1 METIKPQI
9 NSKRTQDKVPVNAPS
24 QDGCTQG
31 LGTLASFNRWEGKE
45 RNFVSRANGKSLL
58 TGIEVDY
65 SCCDVQF

>member
-1 METIKPQI
+1 MLPA
-9 NSKRTQDKVPVNAPS
+9 RMAARRVWG
-24 QDGCTQG
+24 QDGCTQS